1 MEHSASSVP
10 VVTKNATQSPS
21 SPLKPQALR
30 DLRMRAPF
38 ATETCG
44 FGNKQFAY
52 QMLPRV
58 FVEIVLIL
66 QEVRRKVVFLMQ
78 IGRLVVQARSDA
90 TISLVTAIKLEI
102 K

>member
-1 MEHSASSVP
+1 
-10 VVTKNATQSPS
+10 
-21 SPLKPQALR
+21 
-30 DLRMRAPF
+30 
-38 ATETCG
+38 
-44 FGNKQFAY
+44 
-52 QMLPRV
+52 MLPRA

-78 IGRLVVQARSDA
+78 TGRLVVQAMSDA